1 MQEGVMQ
8 EGKVKWSDPERGF
21 GFIRPDNG
29 GKDVF
34 LHISDLRD
42 SGYLDVEKGDL
53 VEFEIKQGNKGE
65 RAVNI
70 TIFDLV

>member
-1 MQEGVMQ
+1 MQQ
-8 EGKVKWSDPERGF
+8 EGKVKWFDSERGF
-21 GFIRPDNG
+21 GFITPNGG

-42 SGYLDVEKGDL
+42 SGYLEVEQGDL
-53 VEFEIKQGNKGE
+53 VEYEVETNQKGE

-70 TIFDLV
+70 TIYDLV